1 MCPQMAPE
9 RVHDDPTA
17 TEAKETDA
25 VHDSIM
31 VTGRL
36 ARTLS
41 HRTDPENGLK
51 TVAEDSSND

>member
-1 MCPQMAPE
+1 MAPE

-17 TEAKETDA
+17 TEAIETDA
-25 VHDSIM
+25 VHDSIL

-51 TVAEDSSND
+51 TVAEDSSKD